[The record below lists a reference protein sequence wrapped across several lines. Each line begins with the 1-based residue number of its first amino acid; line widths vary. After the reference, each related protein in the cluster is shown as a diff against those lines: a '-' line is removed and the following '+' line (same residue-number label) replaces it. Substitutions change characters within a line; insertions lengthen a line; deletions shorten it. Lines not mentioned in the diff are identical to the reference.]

1 MNQTAVILRIDAY
14 LICCIFAFATGHWIA
29 GIVLG
34 GITWY
39 YAEQKDKD

>member
-1 MNQTAVILRIDAY
+1 MSRTAEILRIDAY
-14 LICCIFAFATGHWIA
+14 LICSIFAFATGHWIA

-39 YAEQKDKD
+39 YAELKED